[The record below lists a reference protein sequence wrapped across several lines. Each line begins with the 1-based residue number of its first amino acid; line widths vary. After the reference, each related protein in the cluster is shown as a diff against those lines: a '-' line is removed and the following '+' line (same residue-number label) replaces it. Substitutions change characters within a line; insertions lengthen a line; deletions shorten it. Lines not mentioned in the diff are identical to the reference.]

1 MIYNKL
7 NMEKGYLN
15 YLNNLDAEASGL
27 LGFFDSDNEYII
39 EQNIK
44 DELILCNKLIESY
57 SGDKITASAKIGESK
72 FNFTIYIQDG
82 QNNKK
87 RAGLFILEKSTMG
100 FVEKDLQTYVDSIVL
115 ENDSSF
121 FVELKKHFHLYT
133 IDESEGIDIN
143 NSALKLIA
151 ERLAK
156 LKSKYN
162 GILLASADLDR
173 QYVMKML
180 SLIKT
185 SGVYGPKLL
194 MELKKQIDAKKL
206 SKSSPKYWREL
217 KVMIDL
223 MLIKNMAVF
232 DGPIQD
238 KIGLLQRNYINALK
252 NVKEPVIIE
261 TAPAGKKKKKDDKKD
276 KKKDDKKKGGGK
288 DSGKD
293 KGKSKGGNDK
303 GASKDAKPGT
313 TKINKK
319 NPIKAKTRKPPETEV
334 ELADSEDSFLGKNI
348 HNKVSKRNK
357 GKVQGDIKRRKL
369 VDRIDDRGLER

>member
-1 MIYNKL
+1 
-7 NMEKGYLN
+7 MEKGYLN

-27 LGFFDSDNEYII
+27 LGFFDSDNEYIL

-57 SGDKITASAKIGESK
+57 AEDKITASAKIGDSK

-87 RAGLFILEKSTMG
+87 RAGLFILEKSSLG
-100 FVEKDLQTYVDSIVL
+100 FVDKELQTYVDSVVL
-115 ENDSSF
+115 ENDSNF
-121 FVELKKHFHLYT
+121 FVELKKHFHLYA

-156 LKSKYN
+156 LKAKYN
-162 GILLASADLDR
+162 GILIASAELDR

-180 SLIKT
+180 SLIKA
-185 SGVYGPKLL
+185 SGEYGHKLL
-194 MELKKQIDAKKL
+194 LELKKQIADKKL
-206 SKSSPKYWREL
+206 NAKDVKYWREL
-217 KVMIDL
+217 KLLVDR
-223 MLIKNMAVF
+223 MLIKNISVF

-238 KIGLLQRNYINALK
+238 KIVLLQKNYLNALK

-261 TAPAGKKKKKDDKKD
+261 TAPKAKKAKKDEKKKE
-276 KKKDDKKKGGGK
+276 KKKGGD
-288 DSGKD
+288 DSSKKSKGKD
-293 KGKSKGGNDK
+293 KDSSSKGGE
-303 GASKDAKPGT
+303 SKSAGGSKKISVKNT
-313 TKINKK
+313 INARTK
-319 NPIKAKTRKPPETEV
+319 KTPESAV
-334 ELADSEDSFLGKNI
+334 ESNLEDSFLGKNI

-369 VDRIDDRGLER
+369 VGKIDDRGLER